1 MKISSWLKEHAGVI
15 VFGGIIACVLIF
27 WAGSAIYNHYHKRT
41 TSTTSNSASS
51 QPSSNSQTSG
61 SSTTSSTG
69 LYSNGLYTSA
79 RDGFSIQF
87 PNTPSV
93 TPSTDNF
100 GYNSTSYV
108 STVASSGAAYIV
120 LVDNFPSP
128 NQTYFNGAV
137 GGFEQNNTPVNIQN
151 TTFEGYPAISG
162 EFNDTQLQM
171 DAYATLFYT
180 NSQEYFI
187 KGELMSQ
194 STFDSFANSFKFTQ

>member
-15 VFGGIIACVLIF
+15 VFDGIIACVLIF
-27 WAGSAIYNHYHKRT
+27 WAGSSIYNHYHKSPART
-41 TSTTSNSASS
+41 TSSSTSS

-61 SSTTSSTG
+61 SSTTNSTG
-69 LYSNGLYTSA
+69 SYSNGLYTST

-108 STVASSGAAYIV
+108 STVASSGAVYTV

-128 NQTYFNGAV
+128 NQAYFNGAV
-137 GGFEQNNTPVNIQN
+137 GGFEQNNTPVSIQD

-187 KGELMSQ
+187 EGVLMSQ
-194 STFDSFANSFKFTQ
+194 STFDSFINSFNLTN